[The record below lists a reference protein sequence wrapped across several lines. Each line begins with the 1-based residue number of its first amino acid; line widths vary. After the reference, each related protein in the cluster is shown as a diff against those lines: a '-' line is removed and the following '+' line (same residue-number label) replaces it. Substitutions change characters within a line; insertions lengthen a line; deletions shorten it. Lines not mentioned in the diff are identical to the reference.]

1 MYICTV
7 RFLKFSHI
15 FKKLQTCVR
24 QQTLNSDQ
32 VLQLVK
38 LMIFMSF
45 LPFFLL
51 TSLFYRPHQIQY
63 LTIASSG
70 TVWLLEIYQ
79 FKRIQFLAARIA
91 KRSRNLNLLYVMKSV
106 QAIWVLPFYVFYIL
120 HSILYMIYILHI
132 CKSIYIYNIY
142 IYIYIYIYMHL

>member
-1 MYICTV
+1 MHHNITLKNLMYICTV

-70 TVWLLEIYQ
+70 TVWLLEIHQ

-91 KRSRNLNLLYVMKSV
+91 KRSRNLNLLYAYEYL
-106 QAIWVLPFYVFYIL
+106 QYIC
-120 HSILYMIYILHI
+120 ILSFSKKVDFICFNRNPLKIMI
-132 CKSIYIYNIY
+132 
-142 IYIYIYIYMHL
+142 M